1 MLQALILFMIV
12 VAAVVL
18 GTDRR
23 IVRGLRDRNAQ
34 SPASA
39 AVLAPGRRIWRW
51 RLQRLLDHGAVVRV
65 AATDR
70 LYLDE
75 ARWQAYRA
83 LRRRR
88 VLLAVAVALPLLI
101 LISWLSSSG
110 DWFTTNL

>member
-1 MLQALILFMIV
+1 MLQALIPFLMIL
-12 VAAVVL
+12 AAVVL

-23 IVRGLRDRNAQ
+23 IVRGLRDRQAQ
-34 SPASA
+34 SPGSA
-39 AVLAPGRRIWRW
+39 ASLPTGRFVWRW

-88 VLLAVAVALPLLI
+88 ILLAIAVVVPLFF
-101 LISWLSSSG
+101 LISWLASSG
-110 DWFTTNL
+110 GWFTTDL